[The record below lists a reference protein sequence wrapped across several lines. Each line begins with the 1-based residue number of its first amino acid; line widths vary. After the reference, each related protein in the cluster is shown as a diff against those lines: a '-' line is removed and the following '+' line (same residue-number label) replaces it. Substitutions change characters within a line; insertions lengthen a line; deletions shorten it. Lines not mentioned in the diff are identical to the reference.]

1 MFFSFAFFPLERTSP
16 PQEQLCY
23 LLMGWVLKEARD
35 MDWLRGGGG
44 RDLGTQGKYNDG
56 AVARSRYEAQGLAN
70 RNWIASVYRR
80 QTRRGHYVDLEPWR
94 LGCRAWYWLV
104 KQEIETHASFTRT
117 GIPGGKRTLYK
128 GKFARSCTNAGS
140 QRAGL
145 LLLQSRPLMMT
156 YHIGRS
162 KK

>member
-1 MFFSFAFFPLERTSP
+1 MFSSFTFFLLERTSP
-16 PQEQLCY
+16 PHEQLCY

-35 MDWLRGGGG
+35 MDWLRG

-56 AVARSRYEAQGLAN
+56 ADVARSRDEAQGLAN

-80 QTRRGHYVDLEPWR
+80 QTRRGHYVDLGPWR

-104 KQEIETHASFTRT
+104 KQEIETHASFSQR
-117 GIPGGKRTLYK
+117 GIPGGKKALYK

-140 QRAGL
+140 QRAGP
-145 LLLQSRPLMMT
+145 LLLQSRPLMTT